1 MGKGRTTFP
10 VLKTK
15 SRWTKR
21 VDTPMALPKW
31 LRDQERVAME
41 GILAEYGFPKSAV
54 GKLMKEGIG
63 PHELAQ
69 LVRMPATEVG
79 GLTFT
84 HGIKQRRNRGVLGLS
99 ETKKKARLAKIEK
112 EVLKIINS
120 TPLNETFVDHPIYKR
135 LMKERDRLL
144 GIA

>member
-1 MGKGRTTFP
+1 
-10 VLKTK
+10 
-15 SRWTKR
+15 
-21 VDTPMALPKW
+21 MALPKW

-41 GILAEYGFPKSAV
+41 GILAEYGFPKSAA
-54 GKLMKEGIG
+54 GKLVKEGMG
-63 PHELAQ
+63 PHELIQ
-69 LVRMPATEVG
+69 RVKLPATAPG
-79 GLTFT
+79 GLTWT
-84 HGIKQRRNRGVLGLS
+84 HRIKQSRNRGVLGLS